1 MTDTNDEW
9 SEVCPWT
16 YLKQMVEGGALE
28 PEILKKL
35 TDENEKL
42 KKENDEWKEVFADYA
57 GGDIGGDLNPEAF
70 ADYLRAR
77 LKWQYEDEQ
86 KLTDEI
92 SELEARLEDLAEEKD
107 EEIDVLKETIRK
119 QGDRLAI
126 YTAKEEKPHT
136 PSSAVAHA
144 VLELKNDEIQFLKE
158 EIEKLKLE
166 RDQLTCWR
174 TSLQKKV
181 DELEPELA
189 DYKRISGKQEKRL
202 QEVFAENE
210 KLCEKDDY

>member
-35 TDENEKL
+35 TDENEK
-42 KKENDEWKEVFADYA
+42 
-57 GGDIGGDLNPEAF
+57 
-70 ADYLRAR
+70 
-77 LKWQYEDEQ
+77 
-86 KLTDEI
+86 
-92 SELEARLEDLAEEKD
+92 
-107 EEIDVLKETIRK
+107 LKETIRK

-166 RDQLTCWR
+166 IDQLTCWR